1 MQYFCV
7 CVCGYSIK
15 YKNFASLLNR
25 KLALYFTKKL
35 ITKKIITTA
44 YNIQIFFEITKKN
57 KEFFS
62 KNVK

>member
-35 ITKKIITTA
+35 ITKRIITTHVQ
-44 YNIQIFFEITKKN
+44 YTNFF
-57 KEFFS
+57 
-62 KNVK
+62 